1 MTYLRRDFSRNLQR
15 MQEAID
21 LLGGPPISEE
31 RQRRAA
37 QALGVERLLPDPEQD
52 LPFPATP
59 QAHSPPTVAASPD
72 PQAPSV
78 RRTA

>member
-1 MTYLRRDFSRNLQR
+1 MTYLRLDPRRQLQR

-21 LLGGPPISEE
+21 LLGGPPISDE

-37 QALGVERLLPDPEQD
+37 EALGVLHKLPD
-52 LPFPATP
+52 A
-59 QAHSPPTVAASPD
+59 QAELCFAASQANGPPTVAASTQT
-72 PQAPSV
+72 QAPSV

>member
-1 MTYLRRDFSRNLQR
+1 VTYLRMDRSRALQR

-21 LLGGPPISEE
+21 LLGGPPVSDE

-37 QALGVERLLPDPEQD
+37 EALGVLHKLPDPQAEIC
-52 LPFPATP
+52 FAEA

-72 PQAPSV
+72 SNAAYV
-78 RRTA
+78 RRSA